1 MSDSRQ
7 NVDARKPHALASA
20 ATDRGRNLGHYFDAS
35 RWLRFLFFSSETLIM
50 SGSLGPLGISSQVP
64 RTAASIDTARR
75 GWP

>member
-50 SGSLGPLGISSQVP
+50 SGSLES
-64 RTAASIDTARR
+64 
-75 GWP
+75 